1 MRRITLLLPV
11 LAFLVAAHAAIPFP
25 QTESDLKPDP
35 QARFGTLAN
44 GMRYVIR
51 PNHEPKD
58 RASLRLLVNAG
69 SLDETENQR
78 GLAHYL
84 EHMAFNGSAHYPPG
98 TLVEFLQRMGMSFG
112 ADTNASTGF
121 NRTLYLLELPNTKE
135 ATLAEGLRVFGDYAG
150 SLLLR
155 PQDIAKE
162 RGIIL
167 SEKRTRDSVDYRT
180 AVAQIGFLLDGSRFP
195 ERWPIGD
202 AGIIEHAQR
211 DQFLDF
217 YNTWYRPELMSVI
230 VVGDVDPDVVEKEIH
245 AELDGVQAHGPS
257 RPAPPWGR
265 LHRAD
270 DHGIEVFHHAEPEAA
285 QTTVAIDTVEP
296 YHHEPDTA
304 ANRLKYL
311 PRSLA
316 TAIINRRLS
325 VLAKQE
331 HAPFID
337 GSIGTD
343 EEFNFFR
350 QSSISLDCRAD
361 KWAESL
367 AVADQELRRA
377 LEFGFEPA
385 ELKEVVAS
393 FRNSLEQAAKTAS
406 TRRSEGLADEIAG
419 DLLDGNVFTTP
430 ADDLALY
437 GPVLDHVTVDDC
449 LAALRTAWHEPHRLI
464 LVTGNAKIE
473 GDDVATIRAAYEK
486 AHAVAVT
493 APPKIA
499 DVKWGYT
506 DFGPPGQVTKREHID
521 DLDVTL
527 VTFANGVR
535 LNLKKTDFEANRI
548 RLNLRVGN
556 GQLTEP
562 KDKPGL
568 AVYTGETFVAGGL
581 GKHSADDLRRILAG
595 HTVGA
600 SFSAGRDA
608 FVSGGTT
615 NREDLLL
622 ELQLMAARL
631 TDPGYRPE
639 AARQARKAIEELYL
653 SLAHT
658 PDGPFALEVSR
669 LLASGDPRFGLPPE
683 KAMLQRTLDE
693 EKQWI
698 TPDLQH
704 GYIELAIVG
713 DIDVDAT
720 IDAVAK
726 TFGALPRRDD
736 LQPLDNL
743 KHVQFPSTPIK
754 RDYAIPTEIPKG
766 TVAVYW
772 PTTDALEIHRSRR
785 LAVLGAVLS
794 DRLRVKIREQ
804 LGSTYSP
811 QAGNN
816 ASDVFPGYGYMAANV
831 IVDPAQANK
840 IADAV
845 TATAADLAEHGV
857 TADELERAKEPILTS
872 LRESARTNG
881 YWLVNVLARAQA
893 HPEHLDWCRSRYADI
908 SSITAAELD
917 APAKTYLTADRASR
931 VIVVPQREPAGAAT
945 DKPAPP
951 APAGAESH

>member
-1 MRRITLLLPV
+1 MRRISLFLPLLALV
-11 LAFLVAAHAAIPFP
+11 VAARAAIPFP
-25 QTESDLKPDP
+25 QTESDLKPDAT
-35 QARFGTLAN
+35 ARFGTLPN
-44 GMRYVIR
+44 GLRYVIR

-69 SLDETENQR
+69 SLNETEDQR

-112 ADTNASTGF
+112 ADTNASTSF

-135 ATLAEGLRVFGDYAG
+135 ATVAEGLRVFGDYAG

-155 PQDIAKE
+155 PEDVDKE

-180 AVAQIGFLLDGSRFP
+180 AVAQVGFLLHGSLLP
-195 ERWPIGD
+195 ERWPIGETSV
-202 AGIIEHAQR
+202 IEHAR
-211 DQFLDF
+211 REQFLDF

-230 VVGDVDPDVVEKEIH
+230 VVGDVDPDAVEKQIRT
-245 AELDGVQAHGPS
+245 ELGGIQAHGAA
-257 RPAPPWGR
+257 RPAPDWGQ
-265 LHRAD
+265 LDLAQVKSVQ
-270 DHGIEVFHHAEPEAA
+270 VFHHAEPEAA
-285 QTTVAIDTVEP
+285 QTTVAIGAIEP
-296 YHHEPDTA
+296 YRHEPDTA

-316 TAIINRRLS
+316 NAIVNRRLS

-331 HAPFID
+331 NAPFIEA
-337 GSIGTD
+337 SIGTD
-343 EEFNFFR
+343 EEFNFYR
-350 QSSISLDCRAD
+350 QSTISVDCRAD
-361 KWAESL
+361 QWSAAM
-367 AVADQELRRA
+367 AVGDQELRRA
-377 LEFGFEPA
+377 LEYGFQPA

-393 FRNSLEQAAKTAS
+393 FRNSLEQAAKTAA
-406 TRRSEGLADEIAG
+406 TRRSQPLADEIAG

-437 GPVLDHVTVDDC
+437 SPALDRITVADC
-449 LAALRTAWHEPHRLI
+449 LAALRTAWHEPHRLVM
-464 LVTGNAKIE
+464 VTGNAKLE
-473 GDDVATIRAAYEK
+473 GDDLAAIRAAYEK
-486 AHAVAVT
+486 AHAVPVA
-493 APPKIA
+493 APATIA

-506 DFGPPGQVTKREHID
+506 DFGAPGKVAKREHID

-527 VTFANGVR
+527 ITFANGVR

-562 KDKPGL
+562 RDQPGL
-568 AVYTGETFVAGGL
+568 AAYTGQTFVAGGL
-581 GKHSADDLRRILAG
+581 GKHSVDDLRRILAG

-622 ELQLMAARL
+622 ELQLMTARL

-639 AARQARKAIEELYL
+639 AARQAHKAIEEMYL
-653 SLAHT
+653 GLAHT
-658 PDGPFALEVSR
+658 PDGPFALEVAR

-683 KAMLQRTLDE
+683 PEMLKRNLDE
-693 EKQWI
+693 VRRWV

-726 TFGALPRRDD
+726 TLGALPPREERAK
-736 LQPLDNL
+736 LDEL
-743 KHVQFPSTPIK
+743 RQVKFPATPIS

-766 TVAVYW
+766 TVAIYW

-804 LGSTYSP
+804 LGGTYSP
-811 QAGNN
+811 EAGNN
-816 ASDVFPGYGYMAANV
+816 PSDVYPGYGYMVASVV
-831 IVDPAQANK
+831 IDPTQAQT

-845 TATAADLAEHGV
+845 VAVADDLAQKGV
-857 TADELERAKEPILTS
+857 SADELERAKQPILTS

-881 YWLVNVLARAQA
+881 YWLGNVLARAQE

-908 SSITAAELD
+908 SAITGADLD
-917 APAKTYLTADRASR
+917 APAKMYLTPNRASR
-931 VIVVPQREPAGAAT
+931 VIVVPERKPGDAVAEPSPAA
-945 DKPAPP
+945 P
-951 APAGAESH
+951 APAPH